1 MTAKAMRA
9 GHKLDHLMIALAEAG
24 EAQAVAR
31 AAEEVR

>member
-9 GHKLDHLMIALAEAG
+9 GHKLDHLIATLAEAG
-24 EAQAVAR
+24 DVQGIAR